1 MTQHQGT
8 HQTQARNRGVGTV
21 MGQAFLRLARD
32 LGYQASYFNL
42 VRACLTCGRLGREAK
57 LI

>member
-1 MTQHQGT
+1 
-8 HQTQARNRGVGTV
+8 

-42 VRACLTCGRLGREAK
+42 VRGLFDMRAFGARSGAGLVG
-57 LI
+57 